1 MLFNI
6 SLEFKKGSQAAL
18 ISFSSTVYQSM
29 STDNQFVDYKPHVDM
44 LKTKN
49 DELTVAI
56 ANAKLGGSDR
66 IATKNDCMLAVIMQL
81 VKIGGQL
88 ESSANDTSN
97 SRIIT
102 DAGFKLRSTSRPSK
116 APITDIETPINFLV
130 TNIENKPGT
139 VRLTWKGVA
148 NALNYAIQHKKK
160 DDTAW
165 KNGNYNNNPEFV
177 FNDLELGSQYDFQV
191 CSLGP
196 NSLKSYWTAPVT
208 VWIS

>member
-6 SLEFKKGSQAAL
+6 SLEFKKGSQADL
-18 ISFSSTVYQSM
+18 ISFSNTVYLSM
-29 STDNQFVDYKPHVDM
+29 STNNQFVDYKPLVDM

-56 ANAKLGGSDR
+56 ANAKLGGLDR
-66 IATKNDCMLAVIMQL
+66 IATKNDCMAGVIMQL

-88 ESSANDTSN
+88 EAQANETSN
-97 SRIIT
+97 SRIIS
-102 DAGFKLRSTSRPSK
+102 DAGFKLRNTSRPSK
-116 APITDIETPINFLV
+116 AAITEIETPINFLV

-139 VRLTWKGVA
+139 VKLTWKGVA

-177 FNDLELGSQYDFQV
+177 FNDLELGAQYDFQI